1 MRVSR
6 EFKTAFDLVAR
17 YFRLEELGELEQ
29 AKEVV
34 RRNPDDAAISFAEMA
49 CWVRLQAVTPASK
62 TNLPVITQAEI
73 DARPR
78 AYGPCCAARLH
89 SLLASK
95 RGGESGPG
103 SPHQGGTRCCS
114 TGLELSDRTT
124 LPGAPHGE
132 VRSPRVRT
140 KGI

>member
-6 EFKTAFDLVAR
+6 EFKANFDTVAR
-17 YFRLEELGELEQ
+17 HFKLAELEELEA
-29 AKEVV
+29 AKEAV
-34 RRNPDDAAISFAEMA
+34 RRDPEGAQSCFAAMA
-49 CWVRLQAVTPASK
+49 VWVRLQAIVPQVKSILPTITPA
-62 TNLPVITQAEI
+62 QI

-95 RGGESGPG
+95 RRGESGPG
-103 SPHQGGTRCCS
+103 APYPGGARCCS
-114 TGLELSDRTT
+114 TGLELVDRTP

-132 VRSPRVRT
+132 KRGARVRT
-140 KGI
+140 